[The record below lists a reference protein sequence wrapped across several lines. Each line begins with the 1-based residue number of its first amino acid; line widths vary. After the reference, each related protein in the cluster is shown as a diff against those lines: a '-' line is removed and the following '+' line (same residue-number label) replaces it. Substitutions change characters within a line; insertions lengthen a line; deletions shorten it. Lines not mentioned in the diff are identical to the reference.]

1 MNGAYDVIVIG
12 AGHNGLTAAAYLGK
26 AGQHVLVLERRE
38 VLGGASASEAIF
50 PGFTFDTGAH
60 RVGGLHPSVVRDLHL
75 TRHGVEIIR
84 TDPSVFA
91 PTLDGRYLLLW
102 RDLHKTVA
110 AIANFSKTDADRWP
124 RFVERMGKAVKFLE
138 AVYAGTP
145 VRVPNVGLPDLAAL
159 LRLGGGLRRLGK
171 SEMAELVR
179 LLPMP
184 VAELLDEWFE
194 TDVLKGTLGAL
205 GITGLFQGP
214 MAAGTAFVMLHHHVA
229 SENGTLRP
237 TRLIRGGMGVLV
249 EALATAARQAGV
261 EIKTATAVERV
272 TVKDGRATGV
282 VLEGGDEI
290 SARRVVSNADPKRT
304 LLAMLDPIHLDT
316 EFVRK
321 VQNIKMR
328 GACAKVHLAL
338 GELPRFTCLPGQGG
352 GEHLRGVISIAPS
365 LEYLERA
372 YDDAKYGDV
381 SQHPYLE
388 VLIPSVTDP
397 SVAPPPLPPSPGKH
411 AMSIFVQ
418 YAPYHLAE
426 GTWDDAKREALG
438 DRVVATLA
446 EYAPNIESA
455 ILHRH
460 VVTPLDLERVYGL
473 TEGSINHG
481 ELTLDQLYFMRP
493 VPGWA
498 RYRTPIQNL
507 YLCGAGTHPGGGVTG
522 APGYN
527 AAREILRDVKRGR
540 S

>member
-1 MNGAYDVIVIG
+1 MNGQYDVIVIG
-12 AGHNGLTAAAYLGK
+12 AGHNGLTTAAYLGK
-26 AGQHVLVLERRE
+26 AGQRVLVLERRE

-60 RVGGLHPSVVRDLHL
+60 RVGGLHPSVVRDLQL
-75 TRHGVEIIR
+75 ARHGVEIIR

-102 RDLHKTVA
+102 RDLQKTVA

-124 RFVERMGKAVKFLE
+124 RFVERMGKATEFLA
-138 AVYAGTP
+138 AVYSGKP
-145 VRVPNVGLPDLAAL
+145 LRVPNLGVPEIPAL
-159 LRLGGGLRRLGK
+159 LRLGGRLRRLGRL
-171 SEMAELVR
+171 EMAELVR

-194 TDVLKGTLGAL
+194 TDVLKGTLGAP
-205 GITGLFQGP
+205 GVTGLFQGP

-290 SARRVVSNADPKRT
+290 SAQRVVSNADPKRT

-328 GACAKVHLAL
+328 GACAKVHLVL
-338 GELPRFTCLPGQGG
+338 GELPSFKCIPGQGE
-352 GEHLRGVISIAPS
+352 GEHLRGVISIAPG

-388 VLIPSVTDP
+388 VLIPSVIDP
-397 SVAPPPLPPSPGKH
+397 SVAPRGAGEH
-411 AMSIFVQ
+411 VMSIFVQ

-426 GTWDDAKREALG
+426 GTWDNAKREALG

-455 ILHRH
+455 ILHRD

-527 AAREILRDVKRGR
+527 AAQEILRDIKSGR